1 MDIHPINPEKTLLI
15 SGDIDDW
22 DLVRQHGVDTI
33 IDLDGTIDSDVPEVA
48 NEILYIYFPF
58 IDDALPDERK
68 LTGLGQLVA
77 HLVQAG
83 QVVLIHCFMGLN
95 RSNLLAA
102 TALTNLGMEGPR
114 VMEHLQSIQPA
125 ALYNE
130 AYAEYVQKLPA
141 RNISLD

>member
-68 LTGLGQLVA
+68 LTGLGQDESGHGRA
-77 HLVQAG
+77 EGCGAPAEHPAG
-83 QVVLIHCFMGLN
+83 
-95 RSNLLAA
+95 R
-102 TALTNLGMEGPR
+102 AL
-114 VMEHLQSIQPA
+114 
-125 ALYNE
+125 
-130 AYAEYVQKLPA
+130 
-141 RNISLD
+141 